1 MKSYFIYNIKNYI
14 YLPFRKMIQNQTLGV
29 PLQMFPR
36 RYIISIMI
44 STMFV
49 SSEGSDDLKCEMKF
63 LPVLLTQ

>member
-29 PLQMFPR
+29 PLQMFPL

-63 LPVLLTQ
+63 